1 LAIVPAAEPL
11 QPALAS
17 TRLNSWSG
25 GSGAPAS
32 TLPRKEQAPLW
43 SGPQKP
49 RDRGC
54 RFATRLCSA
63 WTAREYMPCQEKRL
77 QGVVPRDTGSLYYHE
92 VILVTMASGY
102 ATRFSLC
109 GASAALI
116 ELWARI
122 QASVPRPHSLP
133 WSRLARSIYELC
145 LAGACFA
152 SRFSLASIVGCYMDG
167 ARPNQKKTE
176 NKRETHRGST
186 YVQGAA
192 SSHSGR

>member
-1 LAIVPAAEPL
+1 MAIVPAAEPL

-17 TRLNSWSG
+17 SRLNSWSG

-43 SGPQKP
+43 FGPQKP

-54 RFATRLCSA
+54 RFATRLCTVVHT
-63 WTAREYMPCQEKRL
+63 WTARKYMPCQEKRR
-77 QGVVPRDTGSLYYHE
+77 QGAVPRGTGSLYYRE
-92 VILVTMASGY
+92 VILVTVASGY

-145 LAGACFA
+145 LAGACLA
-152 SRFSLASIVGCYMDG
+152 SRFLLVLTCTSIVGCYMGG

-176 NKRETHRGST
+176 DERESERETWRK
-186 YVQGAA
+186 
-192 SSHSGR
+192 